1 MASITDL
8 VGSVTDLIAS
18 HPALKSELDLVLA
31 QIQNLEAPEI
41 AIQID
46 EGRVQ
51 NVERLNDAPFRIF
64 VHDHAVDSSEEES
77 SELMWN
83 NGKAEPVIM
92 TTYDHSNVFIKDEG
106 PYWYSLRLQTAYRPL
121 YDDEGLAA

>member
-1 MASITDL
+1 MASIPDL

-31 QIQNLEAPEI
+31 QIQNLEAAEI

-64 VHDHAVDSSEEES
+64 VHDHTVQGSEEET

-83 NGKAEPVIM
+83 NGKTEPVIM
-92 TTYDHSNVFIKDEG
+92 TTHDHSNVFIKDEG
-106 PYWYSLRLQTAYRPL
+106 PYWYSLRLQTPYRTL
-121 YDDEGLAA
+121 YDEEGLAA